1 MLDWSHKPTLMGERV
16 LLRPFAAGDADAMA
30 QVLDDPEVLRL
41 TGSVTTS
48 QQAAQG
54 FTRDAAFD
62 EWYATRHDASERL
75 DLAVIDRATDRLVGE
90 IVLNERQRDEE
101 GALTCN
107 LRILLG
113 TEGRD
118 RGLGTEAVALLTAY
132 GLDVL
137 ALQRITL
144 EVFAF
149 NPRARHVYEKVGFVH
164 EATEI
169 DALIFDGQGIDA
181 HVMAITR
188 SPTGA
193 RGPAGGED

>member
-90 IVLNERQRDEE
+90 IGRASCRER
-101 GALTCN
+101 
-107 LRILLG
+107 
-113 TEGRD
+113 
-118 RGLGTEAVALLTAY
+118 V
-132 GLDVL
+132 
-137 ALQRITL
+137 
-144 EVFAF
+144 
-149 NPRARHVYEKVGFVH
+149 
-164 EATEI
+164 
-169 DALIFDGQGIDA
+169 
-181 HVMAITR
+181 
-188 SPTGA
+188 
-193 RGPAGGED
+193 